1 MLTERQKAERQT
13 GIGSSDAAAILGLDQ
28 YRTPYDV
35 WLQKTGRVGDMPV
48 GQKARLG
55 NVIERS
61 LLGEIGDR
69 LGRHVRAPRQTFVRQ
84 ADRKT
89 KLRANIDAMLD
100 NARRGAE
107 VVEIKTTG
115 QVDDWGP
122 DGSPEVP
129 DRVLVQIHHQ
139 LYCAESPRGYVACCR
154 AFRGL
159 ELTLHPIERD
169 EALVGR
175 IVETCS
181 RFWRDNVLAD
191 KPPAGVGSP
200 EFLAHRKR
208 HRECLRILVGDQN
221 EWVKVLEDLDAAR
234 ERLAHA
240 ENEANRLKTEV
251 LTALG
256 DAENAQAGPYVVSY
270 RPIERTSIDAD
281 RLRKQFPDIAAAVSK
296 TSVSRRFEL
305 RKVLGGGVVE

>member
-13 GIGSSDAAAILGLDQ
+13 GIGSSDAAAILGLDR

-48 GQKARLG
+48 GEKARLG
-55 NVIERS
+55 NAIERS

-84 ADRKT
+84 ADRRT

-100 NARRGAE
+100 NARRGSE

-139 LYCAESPRGYVACCR
+139 LYCAESPRGFVACCR

-191 KPPAGVGSP
+191 KPPAGVASP

-208 HRECLRILVGDQN
+208 NRETVS
-221 EWVKVLEDLDAAR
+221 LDDKLAIVEELAAAR

-240 ENEANRLKTEV
+240 ENEVDRLKAEV

-256 DAENAQAGPYVVSY
+256 DVESAQAGPYVVAY
-270 RPIERTSIDAD
+270 RPVESTRIDAD

-296 TSVSRRFEL
+296 TSVSRRFEF
-305 RKVLGGGVVE
+305 RKVAGGGVVE